1 MEAYAIISIQTAS
14 PALDFQCLVFLTD
27 ELKTQL
33 LHMMLNFLFLYKFF
47 IHSTIV
53 RQGETT
59 KLGYFL
65 DWYYSVA
72 IAALGTLAI
81 SQCRTAQASKSCGL
95 PTSGAAGSFK

>member
-47 IHSTIV
+47 MHSTI
-53 RQGETT
+53 
-59 KLGYFL
+59 
-65 DWYYSVA
+65 SV
-72 IAALGTLAI
+72 L
-81 SQCRTAQASKSCGL
+81 SQARRLVSL
-95 PTSGAAGSFK
+95 FF